1 MRIVK
6 VKICG
11 ITCPEDAQAAVRMG
25 ADIVGL
31 NFYDKSPRYLTL
43 DQAARIAIQLPAMTS
58 LAGVFVNAST
68 EFVRDAVNQ
77 CYLDWIQLHGDE
89 TPEYCQAFK
98 LDSAKVM
105 KAFRIKDQ
113 RDMDRISDFSTD
125 AVLLDAFHSDRYGGT
140 GQTFDWGLLN
150 HTGRRVFLAGGIT
163 PENVRTA
170 VELGVYGIDICS
182 GIESAPG
189 KKDHQKMQA
198 LFDNIREA
206 DNPA

>member
-31 NFYDKSPRYLTL
+31 NFYDKSPRHLTL

-58 LAGVFVNAST
+58 LAGVFVNAAT

-77 CYLDWIQLHGDE
+77 YYLDWIQLHGDE

-198 LFDNIREA
+198 LFDNLREA